1 MILWRLPLYGAVVSL
16 KNEYTG
22 KLTNEAN
29 NGNLTNEANNGKL
42 TNEANNGK
50 LTNEA
55 NNGKLTNEANNGKL
69 TNETNNEK
77 LVLKPEQQDQEVIFS
92 NQFHSLKHPQASF
105 HKLVVEKV
113 KS

>member
-1 MILWRLPLYGAVVSL
+1 MVEFWNDLKSKVKLYADYTSFYFNKSVILWRLPLYRAVVSL

-29 NGNLTNEANNGKL
+29 NGNLTNKANNGKL

-55 NNGKLTNEANNGKL
+55 NNGK
-69 TNETNNEK
+69 
-77 LVLKPEQQDQEVIFS
+77 
-92 NQFHSLKHPQASF
+92 
-105 HKLVVEKV
+105 
-113 KS
+113 

>member
-1 MILWRLPLYGAVVSL
+1 MENFYASVQFELIGFNFRIKKTLVEFWNDLKSKVKLFVDYTSFYFNKSVILWRLPLYRAVVSL

-29 NGNLTNEANNGKL
+29 NGNLTNKANNGKL

-55 NNGKLTNEANNGKL
+55 NNGK
-69 TNETNNEK
+69 
-77 LVLKPEQQDQEVIFS
+77 
-92 NQFHSLKHPQASF
+92 
-105 HKLVVEKV
+105 
-113 KS
+113 

>member
-55 NNGKLTNEANNGKL
+55 NNGKLTNETNNG
-69 TNETNNEK
+69 K
-77 LVLKPEQQDQEVIFS
+77 LVLKPDQQDQEVIFS